1 MEFVGN
7 RANAPTDRRRLASP
21 TQKLLVVAGAV
32 IAVDWACALSD
43 DIVRGGRPTGAADR
57 ETDGSGG
64 SAREDASGAAGS
76 QAGFAGGDALGSC
89 AGNPSGPGDATLDV
103 TAGEAGPV
111 GDAACATLAFAAE
124 PVPQPVDIV
133 WVVDN
138 SVSMKPAILELTQGL
153 NAFAELISQKGI
165 DYRVIVLSLRS
176 KQPEVTVLGS
186 PRYAV
191 CIPPPLAGDDLCANG
206 PRFFQSSID
215 IRSQQTLEQMLG
227 TLGQTAGYRQGEERG
242 GEPWRDWLR
251 PNATRSFVIVSDD
264 NSRFGANELEHFAGG
279 KNPYNS
285 NDLPPGLLEAFWQG
299 GFDGYVF
306 NGIYGWGSES
316 DDSVRCQYPS
326 GSLAP
331 SSGATYTELVR
342 RTGGVR
348 AKICDGASAW
358 GALFDGVAQA
368 ADEQSVRCELALPAS
383 SSDVIDEERV
393 DVTIRGASGAVTLKR
408 VAGIAG
414 CDESGGWY
422 YDDALAPS
430 RVLLCATS
438 CELARSEVRSSGG
451 SIEVVFG
458 CATIVR

>member
-1 MEFVGN
+1 M
-7 RANAPTDRRRLASP
+7 APTDRRRLDASLY
-21 TQKLLVVAGAV
+21 KLLVVLGAV
-32 IAVDWACALSD
+32 VGVEWACAASD
-43 DIVRGGRPTGAADR
+43 DFVHDQRPPGRADR
-57 ETDGSGG
+57 SPDGSDCALPPDASITAG
-64 SAREDASGAAGS
+64 SAGS
-76 QAGFAGGDALGSC
+76 FDSGDALG
-89 AGNPSGPGDATLDV
+89 GGPNNLGPTDAMLDV
-103 TAGEAGPV
+103 TGGDVDPI
-111 GDAACATLAFAAE
+111 GDAACATATEEAE
-124 PVPQPVDIV
+124 PVALPVDII

-153 NAFAELISQKGI
+153 NAFAALIAQKGI
-165 DYRVIVLSLRS
+165 DYRVILLSLRS
-176 KQPEVTVLGS
+176 PEPEVTVLGS

-191 CIPPPLAGDDLCANG
+191 CVPPPLAGDGLCANG

-215 IRSQQTLEQMLG
+215 IRSQQTLEQTLG

-242 GEPWRDWLR
+242 GEPWRGWLR

-264 NSRFGANELEHFAGG
+264 NSRFGADELEHFAGG

-299 GFDGYVF
+299 LFDGYVF
-306 NGIYGWGSES
+306 HGIYGWGSES
-316 DDSVRCQYPS
+316 DSTVRCPYPS
-326 GSLAP
+326 GALAP

-368 ADEQSVRCELALPAS
+368 AVEQSVRCELALPAS
-383 SSDVIDEERV
+383 SSDVIDKERV
-393 DVTIRGASGAVTLKR
+393 DVTIRGAAGAVTLER
-408 VAGIAG
+408 VDGVAGCGAN
-414 CDESGGWY
+414 GGWY
-422 YDDALAPS
+422 YDDELAPS
-430 RVLLCATS
+430 RVVLCAAS
-438 CELARSEVRSSGG
+438 CELARNEVRSDGG